1 MRKAP
6 LLISSLVVLALF
18 PGCGSEQS
26 SPASPDWSQDLS
38 DPTGQPL
45 RRTATLGDPTEAP
58 AQLTGPSATPP
69 TEKRVR
75 HDVMMA
81 KEAPHEATCS
91 CLAVVVAEP
100 GDRRLTWQAEAPKL
114 GGDVAVV
121 AVSGKGVP
129 CPGMAEDAPRRPSI
143 ASVEQDGADVVVTIE
158 DLPPGRPLASGAVV
172 PRPGPGGAV
181 YVKPKGPK
189 VLYARPAA
197 GSPGAGGRCKVR

>member
-6 LLISSLVVLALF
+6 LPLSSVLVLALAM
-18 PGCGSEQS
+18 GCGGEQN
-26 SPASPDWSQDLS
+26 SPANSGWSQDLG

-45 RRTATLGDPTEAP
+45 RRTETLSEPEQPPAP
-58 AQLTGPSATPP
+58 LAGPVATPP

-75 HDVMMA
+75 HDVMIA
-81 KEAPHEATCS
+81 KDAPHAATCS
-91 CLAVVVAEP
+91 CLAVVVGEP
-100 GDRRLTWQAEAPKL
+100 GDPRFTWQAQVPQL
-114 GGDVAVV
+114 GGDVTVV

-143 ASVEQDGADVVVTIE
+143 AAVEQEGADVVLTIE
-158 DLPPGRPLASGAVV
+158 ELSPGRPQASGAVV

-189 VLYARPAA
+189 VPYGRPTA
-197 GSPGAGGRCKVR
+197 GAGARCKVK